1 MGSGRKSN
9 HAPSPAERIETARG
23 TDTGS
28 IHTELGDTYM
38 RTRLIRLMA
47 VTASLAAALFAGGA
61 SFKVG

>member
-1 MGSGRKSN
+1 
-9 HAPSPAERIETARG
+9 
-23 TDTGS
+23 
-28 IHTELGDTYM
+28 M